1 MITCWQT
8 VEQVVILFRIP
19 GSFPV
24 FNNLNV
30 SLFEVFLYALKKVVF
45 VPCLECIRV
54 FFRCQAVS
62 TAQSAAQGRL
72 DITVLVDWA

>member
-19 GSFPV
+19 GLFPV

-54 FFRCQAVS
+54 FFGV
-62 TAQSAAQGRL
+62 RL
-72 DITVLVDWA
+72 FQQLSLLLRVALI